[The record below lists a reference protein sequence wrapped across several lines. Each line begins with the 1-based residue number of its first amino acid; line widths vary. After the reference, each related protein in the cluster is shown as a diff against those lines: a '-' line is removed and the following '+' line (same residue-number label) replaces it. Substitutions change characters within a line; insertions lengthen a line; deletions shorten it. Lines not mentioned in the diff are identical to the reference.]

1 MITASS
7 ISGPVKE
14 KSLIVRVCVVRHLR
28 SMYLMAFVA
37 AVAGIATLT
46 LRLNESRAEH
56 QYEVGCVQ
64 LRQHDYI
71 GADRSFDNAIAIQP
85 DQPMFFAA
93 RALERSRPVRATLS
107 VDRPW
112 QHLPAI
118 ANADML
124 LLQGAAE
131 DYRRALS
138 LSMNDAAFWSNLG
151 WVEAY
156 LHNDAQALDAFRQ
169 AVIVD
174 PMDST
179 SRVSLGLFYE
189 RKGLLEDAHEQY
201 AYALASS
208 PRMLDSRF
216 FADLTVRDPA
226 GAAMTIG
233 RCLDILANMPESP
246 LVLASIAKVHAYQ
259 GHYEAA
265 SQELAVALQGLPDI
279 STAWTTLGLVELAK
293 SHSDSARLD
302 FQRALALDP
311 LNRVAVNQLAV
322 IAKSAGNIPLAR
334 GLYFDAQAMPLAS
347 KHWERTW
354 RIYHVPP
361 VTTNDLIPSNLLEY
375 VGPQL
380 QPLDMPR

>member
-1 MITASS
+1 
-7 ISGPVKE
+7 
-14 KSLIVRVCVVRHLR
+14 
-28 SMYLMAFVA
+28 
-37 AVAGIATLT
+37 
-46 LRLNESRAEH
+46 
-56 QYEVGCVQ
+56 
-64 LRQHDYI
+64 
-71 GADRSFDNAIAIQP
+71 
-85 DQPMFFAA
+85 
-93 RALERSRPVRATLS
+93 
-107 VDRPW
+107 
-112 QHLPAI
+112 
-118 ANADML
+118 
-124 LLQGAAE
+124 
-131 DYRRALS
+131 
-138 LSMNDAAFWSNLG
+138 
-151 WVEAY
+151 
-156 LHNDAQALDAFRQ
+156 
-169 AVIVD
+169 
-174 PMDST
+174 
-179 SRVSLGLFYE
+179 
-189 RKGLLEDAHEQY
+189 
-201 AYALASS
+201 
-208 PRMLDSRF
+208 
-216 FADLTVRDPA
+216 
-226 GAAMTIG
+226 MTIG